1 MSRLN
6 SAYSNIT
13 LALQLHSKAMYGL
26 QEQAATGSRINRPSD
41 DPSSAYRV
49 LNLNSQQRYLINL
62 IDNIEMTMSSQEI
75 TASVIQSMTTTLTS
89 TMVHLTQITN
99 GTYGEGDD
107 AQNARDRVALE
118 VNDILEQMV
127 SSANTKY
134 VDQYLF
140 GGNNTSS
147 KPYLVERD
155 SNGEIT
161 NIIYQGSIDAR
172 SINIAPG
179 VESEITYAGEDL
191 FQSNNRETPIFY
203 GTTGAAEGTG
213 TSNVKGD
220 LWLTVTHD
228 GSNYILSIDDG
239 ATEITVPSSGDIS
252 NIAVTNSNGEVLY
265 VDATTLTATGTE
277 KVRVPGTYDV
287 FNVLI
292 STRDLLR
299 NSKDLSDAT
308 VAELVNR
315 AAESLEDTK
324 NTLVGKESAIGTK
337 MNFLDSLKDS
347 LENMKFNGEEEAT
360 MLQEADI
367 AQIAIDIS
375 RRQTLYEMSLSVAGK
390 ILSMSLLD
398 FIR

>member
-49 LNLNSQQRYLINL
+49 LDLNSQQRYLANL
-62 IDNIEMTMSSQEI
+62 MGNIEMTMSSQEI
-75 TASVIQSMTTTLTS
+75 TASVIQSMATTLTS

-99 GTYGEGDD
+99 GTYGEDENG
-107 AQNARDRVALE
+107 QNARDRVALE
-118 VNDILEQMV
+118 INDILEQMV
-127 SSANTKY
+127 ASANTKY

-140 GGNNTSS
+140 GGNNTSTI
-147 KPYLVERD
+147 PYVVERN
-155 SNGEIT
+155 NGEIVSIT
-161 NIIYQGSIDAR
+161 YQGSIDAR
-172 SINIAPG
+172 SIDVAPG
-179 VESEITYAGEDL
+179 VESDITYAGDDL
-191 FQSNNRETPIFY
+191 FRSNNRQTPIFY
-203 GTTGAAEGTG
+203 GTTGAGEGTG
-213 TSNVKGD
+213 TSSVKGD

-252 NIAVTNSNGEVLY
+252 NIAVTNSDGEVLY
-265 VDATTLTATGTE
+265 VDATSLTTTGTE
-277 KVRVPGTYDV
+277 RVRMPGTYDV